1 MTMASLETGYDLAA
15 CFSADYA
22 EARARF
28 LAATQAAGA
37 SLRRYDNPNPG
48 PRGEA
53 LACDVAWIG
62 PTKARRVVALQSAT
76 HGVEGFA
83 GSACILDL
91 LRAGG
96 ARDLP
101 DNTALLLIHAINPH
115 GFAWIR
121 RVTEEGVD
129 LNRNFVDFA
138 RPLPENPGHD
148 ELVDAFVPRAIAG
161 PEFEAAEARIAAYRA
176 RVGETRFRVARSSGQ
191 YRHPHSFFYGGA
203 GPTWSRRTLETL
215 IDDHDL
221 AAREVVGVIDYHTGL
236 GPFGFGDPLCSQQA
250 AAPAMARMAKW
261 WGESFTEALT
271 GSSGAV
277 VPQGLNEHGWMAKLG
292 ERVSFIALE
301 FGTYSPDRGRAAL
314 REDHWLHAYGTLD
327 WSSPETQRIKRQLL
341 RHFNPDADD
350 WREMVL
356 FRSRQFIR
364 RALGAMGSI

>member
-1 MTMASLETGYDLAA
+1 MSMAALATGFDLAG

-28 LAATQAAGA
+28 LAAVRGAGA
-37 SLRRYDNPNPG
+37 SMRSYANPNPG

-62 PTKARRVVALQSAT
+62 PPAARRVLALQSAT

-91 LRAGG
+91 MRAGG

-101 DNTALLLIHAINPH
+101 DGTALLLIHAINPY

-129 LNRNFVDFA
+129 LNRNFVDFTK
-138 RPLPENPGHD
+138 PLPENPGHD
-148 ELVDAFVPRAIAG
+148 ELADAFVPRAIAG

-176 RVGETRFRVARSSGQ
+176 RVGETQFRVARSSGQ

-203 GPTWSRRTLETL
+203 GPTWARRTLEQL

-221 AAREVVGVIDYHTGL
+221 AARAEVGVIDYHTGL
-236 GPFGFGDPLCSQQA
+236 GSFGFGDPLCSQQA
-250 AAPAMARMAKW
+250 GPAAMARMHRW
-261 WGESFTEALT
+261 WGESFAEALT
-271 GSSGAV
+271 GTSGAV

-292 ERVSFIALE
+292 DRVSFIALE
-301 FGTYSPDRGRAAL
+301 YGTYSPDRGRKAL
-314 REDHWLHAYGTLD
+314 REDHWLHARGRPD
-327 WSSPETQRIKRQLL
+327 WDDAQTRRIKTQLL
-341 RHFNPDADD
+341 RHFYPDADD

-364 RALGAMGSI
+364 RALAAMRG